1 MAVSVYHRH
10 LLADTYGVELKY
22 NGSIIS
28 QFRAKEFRH
37 GEIKDP
43 RLLSVFCCPAYIA
56 QLLIF
61 HHRIASYSA

>member
-1 MAVSVYHRH
+1 MAVSVHQKH
-10 LLADTYGVELKY
+10 LSKADTSDVELKY

-28 QFRAKEFRH
+28 HFRVKEFRH

-43 RLLSVFCCPAYIA
+43 SVLTIFCCPAYIT

-61 HHRIASYSA
+61 HSRIAS